1 MAVYRITETE
11 FEQLEET
18 SFGAEGIY
26 ERYDL
31 QRMLRDQPDI
41 LEQGLL

>member
-1 MAVYRITETE
+1 MPLYRITDEE
-11 FEQLEET
+11 FEELEET

-31 QRMLRDQPDI
+31 QRMLRD
-41 LEQGLL
+41 